1 MKEKFI
7 YLLIGPKGSGKSFI
21 GTLME
26 QYFGIKFVRVEDW
39 AKAVKRD
46 REIHD
51 EGYLQEVFESIE
63 SGIRKTL
70 NTQDKITFEST
81 GLTPYFTQMYNNLSR
96 DFSLVSININA
107 DDATCIKRVKE
118 RDQSIHIHVSDE
130 QLCTIN
136 KQVRA
141 NNFKADFTILNQS
154 KTEEKLVQ
162 ELKKNLF
169 LKPNQ

>member
-21 GTLME
+21 GILME
-26 QYFGIKFVRVEDW
+26 RYFGIKFVRVEDW
-39 AKAVKRD
+39 AKTLKRD

-51 EGYLQEVFESIE
+51 ESYLQEVFKSIE

-70 NTQDKITFEST
+70 ETHNKIVFEST

-96 DFSLVSININA
+96 DFSLISININA

-130 QLCTIN
+130 QIYAIN

-141 NNFKADFTILNQS
+141 NNFKADFTILNEG
-154 KTEEKLVQ
+154 KTEEELVQ
-162 ELKKNLF
+162 ELKSYHLG
-169 LKPNQ
+169 